1 MVDVAPMNAPVG
13 VDRFAKLSRAAVADE
28 IANRDSPFIL
38 TNVVTEWPAFS
49 CWSPSYLGERIGDR
63 QVKVGVSHSRIF
75 HYGSKEHP
83 PTRTR
88 ELPFNEALRQ
98 IAGHDGATGEHL
110 YIMEQ
115 TSAAGHSV
123 ADVYPELANDFAIP
137 AAIEKEK
144 LRQVN
149 LWIGTAGNVTPLHYD
164 AANNFL
170 AQIKGRKRIHLF
182 HPSQSDLLY
191 PNATRQNDNNTSQ
204 VLLLKPDFDK
214 HPRFKE
220 AVAREC
226 ILQPGEMLYIPPH
239 WWHHVESLDVAISLN
254 FWWKPRLAQ
263 FLHPMGIQSIY
274 YHHDRG
280 ELAHAQDV
288 LDLSEFKDLA
298 DVASYCL
305 SLGHKCIAML
315 FAKAELGHRRANGE
329 PSGTPASAPW
339 QDLIRR
345 AEQGDDLQL
354 DHEHV
359 ASFLRQLTNERTAH

>member
-1 MVDVAPMNAPVG
+1 MVDVARMNAPIG
-13 VDRFAKLSRAAVADE
+13 IDRFSKLSRVAVENE

-38 TNVVTEWPAFS
+38 TDVVTEWPAFS
-49 CWSPSYLGERIGDR
+49 RWTLSYLGERIGDR
-63 QVKVGVSHSRIF
+63 KVKVSVSHGRVF
-75 HYGSKEHP
+75 HYGSTEHAQA
-83 PTRTR
+83 RTR
-88 ELPFNEALRQ
+88 ELPFDEALRQ
-98 IAGHDGATGEHL
+98 IAHHDGATEHL

-115 TSAAGHSV
+115 QSSAGYSV
-123 ADVYPELANDFAIP
+123 ADVYPELANDFAAP

-170 AQIKGRKRIHLF
+170 AQIRGRKRIHLF
-182 HPSQSDLLY
+182 HPSQADLLY
-191 PNATRQNDNNTSQ
+191 PSATRQSANNTSQ

-220 AVAREC
+220 AVACEC
-226 ILQPGEMLYIPPH
+226 TLQPGEMLYIPPH
-239 WWHHVESLDVAISLN
+239 WWHHVESLDAAISLN

-280 ELAHAQDV
+280 ELVHARDV
-288 LDLSEFKDLA
+288 LDLAEFEDLA

-305 SLGHKCIAML
+305 DRGQKCIAVL
-315 FAKAELGHRRANGE
+315 FAQAELDRRRANGE
-329 PSGTPASAPW
+329 PAGVSTQW

-345 AEQGDDLQL
+345 AEQGDDLQM
-354 DHEHV
+354 DQERV